1 MDEWAQP
8 TESVSKKNGDGDIE
22 LAGYI
27 PSQSNAPNTNSSIE
41 PDTQPPHHANPTDAG
56 TADTTDDNDISRN
69 PIPIGISHSL
79 TLRLYTSHF
88 LSTWNSRLFEAGVV
102 YFLASIFPDN
112 LLPVSIYALSRNIAA
127 IFFAVPVGH
136 WIDTAHRLTV
146 VRASIVG
153 QRLAVAASCGLFWAL
168 LELRLGWK
176 QSKLVDGLFGASV
189 LLACVEKLAAGVNL
203 IAVERDWVVVITE
216 RNEEAR
222 RKMNARMRRIDLF
235 CKLLGPLT
243 VALIAAA
250 SVKAAV
256 YTTLGMNLAS
266 VMVEYLC
273 IETVFRRVPGLG
285 RPSPEESVGQSLEP
299 PSMASSERRSGT
311 TAGDGILLQL
321 QKWFRGVS
329 WRTLLMIPSLRLYFN
344 HPAVIPSFA
353 LSLLY
358 LTVLSFSGQML
369 TYLLASNLNLWQVGI
384 IRGISTI
391 FELSATWIAPRL
403 MKRIGVLRTGL
414 WSITWQMTWLAG
426 GVSCFFYYYGKGY
439 EATSLMSAV
448 GLVVAVTFSRVGL
461 WGFDLSV
468 QNIVQDVR
476 RHHFHL
482 PVHSTSKLCVATNYC
497 RFEQEVQ
504 DDRRGIF
511 STVEASFQNI
521 FEMLAWAL
529 TIIWPNPD
537 SFQWP
542 IVISVAAVY
551 LAGGLFAHF
560 LRRRRGHLL
569 HPPACIK
576 SKRQRNNSTRSW
588 SVGWDRRSRRSNSDN
603 IIL

>member
-1 MDEWAQP
+1 MDDWIQS
-8 TESVSKKNGDGDIE
+8 TEPARKIIGDDNNIE
-22 LAGYI
+22 LAAYL
-27 PSQSNAPNTNSSIE
+27 SAQNNLSRPNSVIE
-41 PDTQPPHHANPTDAG
+41 PGIERPLHANPNNASTVDAAG
-56 TADTTDDNDISRN
+56 DNDLPPSSTSPPA

-102 YFLASIFPDN
+102 YFLASVFPDN
-112 LLPVSIYALSRNIAA
+112 LLPVSLYALSRNLAA
-127 IFFAVPVGH
+127 ILFAVPVGH

-168 LELRLGWK
+168 LELRLGWR
-176 QSKLVDGLFGASV
+176 QSPLVDGLFGASV

-203 IAVERDWVVVITE
+203 IAVERDWVVVITQG
-216 RNEEAR
+216 NEEAR

-243 VALIAAA
+243 VALVAAA
-250 SVKAAV
+250 SVRAAV
-256 YTTLGMNLAS
+256 YATLGMNLAS

-285 RPSPEESVGQSLEP
+285 RPAPPGESVGQSLEP
-299 PSMASSERRSGT
+299 LSGIALREDGGAATDGSTHRQLGDWIRS
-311 TAGDGILLQL
+311 I
-321 QKWFRGVS
+321 S
-329 WRTLLMIPSLRLYFN
+329 WRKLLMTPSLRLYFG
-344 HPAVIPSFA
+344 HPAVIPSLA

-439 EATSLMSAV
+439 EATSLMTAV
-448 GLVVAVTFSRVGL
+448 GLVVAVAFSRVGL

-468 QNIVQDVR
+468 QNIVQG
-476 RHHFHL
+476 
-482 PVHSTSKLCVATNYC
+482 
-497 RFEQEVQ
+497 EVE

-511 STVEASFQNI
+511 SSVEASFQNL
-521 FEMLAWAL
+521 FDMFAWAL
-529 TIIWPNPD
+529 TIIWPNPN

-542 IVISVAAVY
+542 IVISVTAVY
-551 LAGGLFAHF
+551 AAGGLFAHF
-560 LRRRRGHLL
+560 LRRLVPK
-569 HPPACIK
+569 PPRCE
-576 SKRQRNNSTRSW
+576 RNNGGKKAECCFVAHYFTPSLEIRLAIAWKSTE
-588 SVGWDRRSRRSNSDN
+588 SRPAAGR
-603 IIL
+603 

>member
-1 MDEWAQP
+1 
-8 TESVSKKNGDGDIE
+8 
-22 LAGYI
+22 
-27 PSQSNAPNTNSSIE
+27 
-41 PDTQPPHHANPTDAG
+41 
-56 TADTTDDNDISRN
+56 
-69 PIPIGISHSL
+69 
-79 TLRLYTSHF
+79 
-88 LSTWNSRLFEAGVV
+88 
-102 YFLASIFPDN
+102 
-112 LLPVSIYALSRNIAA
+112 
-127 IFFAVPVGH
+127 
-136 WIDTAHRLTV
+136 
-146 VRASIVG
+146 
-153 QRLAVAASCGLFWAL
+153 
-168 LELRLGWK
+168 
-176 QSKLVDGLFGASV
+176 
-189 LLACVEKLAAGVNL
+189 
-203 IAVERDWVVVITE
+203 
-216 RNEEAR
+216 
-222 RKMNARMRRIDLF
+222 
-235 CKLLGPLT
+235 
-243 VALIAAA
+243 
-250 SVKAAV
+250 
-256 YTTLGMNLAS
+256 
-266 VMVEYLC
+266 
-273 IETVFRRVPGLG
+273 
-285 RPSPEESVGQSLEP
+285 
-299 PSMASSERRSGT
+299 MASSERRSGT
-311 TAGDGILLQL
+311 TAGNGILLQL

-369 TYLLASNLNLWQVGI
+369 TYLLASNLNLWQLGI

-448 GLVVAVTFSRVGL
+448 GLVVAVAFSRVGL

-468 QNIVQDVR
+468 QNIVQD
-476 RHHFHL
+476 
-482 PVHSTSKLCVATNYC
+482 
-497 RFEQEVQ
+497 EVQ

-511 STVEASFQNI
+511 SSVEASFQNI

-542 IVISVAAVY
+542 IVISVATVY

>member
-1 MDEWAQP
+1 MDGRIQP
-8 TESVSKKNGDGDIE
+8 ARKITGDSDIE
-22 LAGYI
+22 VADRLPA
-27 PSQSNAPNTNSSIE
+27 QSNVPNTIPPVIE
-41 PDTQPPHHANPTDAG
+41 PTTQPPHHANPNNAG
-56 TADTTDDNDISRN
+56 TANTAAGDDDTLSRT
-69 PIPIGISHSL
+69 PIPIGISRSL

-112 LLPVSIYALSRNIAA
+112 LLPVSLYALSRNLAA
-127 IFFAVPVGH
+127 ILFAVPVGH
-136 WIDTAHRLTV
+136 LIDTAHRLTV

-168 LELRLGWK
+168 LELRLGWRA
-176 QSKLVDGLFGASV
+176 SKLVDGLFGASV

-203 IAVERDWVVVITE
+203 IAVERDWVVVITQG
-216 RNEEAR
+216 NEDAR

-256 YTTLGMNLAS
+256 YATLGMNLAS

-285 RPSPEESVGQSLEP
+285 RPSPSDESVGQSLEP
-299 PSMASSERRSGT
+299 LSMDGADAGSSTHFQLRKWLR
-311 TAGDGILLQL
+311 GI
-321 QKWFRGVS
+321 S
-329 WRTLLMIPSLRLYFN
+329 WRKLLMIPSLRLYFG
-344 HPAVIPSFA
+344 HPAVIPSLA

-448 GLVVAVTFSRVGL
+448 GLVVAVAFSRVGL

-468 QNIVQDVR
+468 QNIVQD
-476 RHHFHL
+476 
-482 PVHSTSKLCVATNYC
+482 
-497 RFEQEVQ
+497 EVE

-511 STVEASFQNI
+511 SSVEASFQNT
-521 FEMLAWAL
+521 FDMLAWAL
-529 TIIWPNPD
+529 TIIWPNPN

-551 LAGGLFAHF
+551 AAGGLFAHF

-576 SKRQRNNSTRSW
+576 TKRRRNNSHSFGL
-588 SVGWDRRSRRSNSDN
+588 GWGRRSRRSASDS

>member
-1 MDEWAQP
+1 MDGWTQP
-8 TESVSKKNGDGDIE
+8 TESASKKNEDDDVE
-22 LAGYI
+22 LANYTSAQNNVSNTI
-27 PSQSNAPNTNSSIE
+27 PIIE
-41 PDTQPPHHANPTDAG
+41 PIAEPPHHADPNIAG
-56 TADTTDDNDISRN
+56 TADTVGDNDTTSN
-69 PIPIGISHSL
+69 PPPPIAIGISRSL

-127 IFFAVPVGH
+127 ILFAVPVGH

-168 LELRLGWK
+168 LELQLGWRA
-176 QSKLVDGLFGASV
+176 SRLVDGLFGASV
-189 LLACVEKLAAGVNL
+189 LLACVEKLAASVNL
-203 IAVERDWVVVITE
+203 IAVERDWVVVITQG
-216 RNEEAR
+216 NEEAR

-256 YTTLGMNLAS
+256 YATLGMNLAS
-266 VMVEYLC
+266 VLVEYLC

-285 RPSPEESVGQSLEP
+285 RPSPEEQTGESLEP
-299 PSMASSERRSGT
+299 LSVHGSERSRGT
-311 TAGDGILLQL
+311 AAGGSTLLQL
-321 QKWFRGVS
+321 PKWLRGVS
-329 WRTLLMIPSLRLYFN
+329 WRKLFMIPSLCLYFG
-344 HPAVIPSFA
+344 HSAVIPSFA

-403 MKRIGVLRTGL
+403 MNRIGVLRTGL
-414 WSITWQMTWLAG
+414 WSISWQMTWLAG
-426 GVSCFFYYYGKGY
+426 GVSCLFYYYGKGY
-439 EATSLMSAV
+439 EATSLFSAV
-448 GLVVAVTFSRVGL
+448 GLVVAVAFSRVGL

-468 QNIVQDVR
+468 QNIVQD
-476 RHHFHL
+476 
-482 PVHSTSKLCVATNYC
+482 
-497 RFEQEVQ
+497 EVQ

-511 STVEASFQNI
+511 SSVEASFQNI

-529 TIIWPNPD
+529 TIIWPNPN

-560 LRRRRGHLL
+560 LRCRRGHLL

-576 SKRQRNNSTRSW
+576 SKRRRNNSTSSF
-588 SVGWDRRSRRSNSDN
+588 SVGWNRRRSRRSNSDS

>member
-1 MDEWAQP
+1 MDGWAQAAEP
-8 TESVSKKNGDGDIE
+8 VRKNNGDDDIE
-22 LAGYI
+22 LAHYDSAEPQDSI
-27 PSQSNAPNTNSSIE
+27 PNAE
-41 PDTQPPHHANPTDAG
+41 PSRHANPTNAG
-56 TADTTDDNDISRN
+56 TTDPPGDNDPPLTPPA
-69 PIPIGISHSL
+69 PIPIGISRSL

-127 IFFAVPVGH
+127 IIFAVPVGH

-168 LELRLGWK
+168 LELRLGWQ
-176 QSKLVDGLFGASV
+176 QSKLVDGIFGVSV
-189 LLACVEKLAAGVNL
+189 LLACVEKLAASVNL
-203 IAVERDWVVVITE
+203 IAVERDWVVVITQG
-216 RNEEAR
+216 NEEAR

-256 YTTLGMNLAS
+256 YATLGMNLAS
-266 VMVEYLC
+266 VVTEYLC

-285 RPSPEESVGQSLEP
+285 RPAPEDLAVQSLEP
-299 PSMASSERRSGT
+299 CSATGSEGRRGAAAGGGT
-311 TAGDGILLQL
+311 LIQL
-321 QKWFRGVS
+321 WTWLRGVS
-329 WRTLLMIPSLRLYFN
+329 WRKLLMIPSLRLYFG
-344 HPAVIPSFA
+344 HPAVLPSFA

-384 IRGISTI
+384 IRGISTM

-414 WSITWQMTWLAG
+414 WSVSWQMTWLAG

-439 EATSLMSAV
+439 EATRRSLMSAV
-448 GLVVAVTFSRVGL
+448 GLVVAVAFSRIGL

-468 QNIVQDVR
+468 QNIVQD
-476 RHHFHL
+476 
-482 PVHSTSKLCVATNYC
+482 
-497 RFEQEVQ
+497 EVQ

-511 STVEASFQNI
+511 SSVEASFQNI

-529 TIIWPNPD
+529 TIIWPNPN

-551 LAGGLFAHF
+551 VAGGLFAHF

-569 HPPACIK
+569 HPPACLK
-576 SKRQRNNSTRSW
+576 SKARRRNISRRSFGI
-588 SVGWDRRSRRSNSDN
+588 GWGRRSRRSDSKVDTHVTR
-603 IIL
+603 